1 MPFFYYYDPY
11 YWMILVPAMLIAL
24 LAQLN
29 VSSTFNRY
37 SRMASRR
44 GFTGAQAAEA
54 VLRAHGI
61 QNVRI
66 ERVSGRL
73 TDHYDPRSNVIR
85 LSDAVYGSNSIASVG
100 GPEKKSHVV
109 TEKDKRLTAFHEA
122 GHAVQYAVGY
132 GPIKLRSALVP
143 ICNIGSQL
151 SLILIVIGLLLY
163 SKPLFGVGVLLFA
176 TAVVFQLVTLPVE
189 FNASRRAIA
198 SLEGTHLLE
207 DDELR
212 GARKVLGAAAM
223 TYVAALLVSLAQL
236 LRFLLAFA
244 GRRRD

>member
-100 GPEKKSHVV
+100 V
-109 TEKDKRLTAFHEA
+109 AAHEA

-151 SLILIVIGLLLY
+151 SLILIVI
-163 SKPLFGVGVLLFA
+163 VLLFA

>member
-100 GPEKKSHVV
+100 V
-109 TEKDKRLTAFHEA
+109 AAHEA

-163 SKPLFGVGVLLFA
+163 SQPLFGVGVLLLL
-176 TAVVFQLVTLPVE
+176 AVLLIPALHSLFLVADLT
-189 FNASRRAIA
+189 
-198 SLEGTHLLE
+198 
-207 DDELR
+207 
-212 GARKVLGAAAM
+212 
-223 TYVAALLVSLAQL
+223 LAQL
-236 LRFLLAFA
+236 GMILGLAVLPTLCIQITRIA
-244 GRRRD
+244 RGK

>member
-1 MPFFYYYDPY
+1 MPFFYYYAPY

-100 GPEKKSHVV
+100 V
-109 TEKDKRLTAFHEA
+109 AAHEA
-122 GHAVQYAVGY
+122 GHAVQYY
-132 GPIKLRSALVP
+132 ES
-143 ICNIGSQL
+143 
-151 SLILIVIGLLLY
+151 
-163 SKPLFGVGVLLFA
+163 
-176 TAVVFQLVTLPVE
+176 
-189 FNASRRAIA
+189 
-198 SLEGTHLLE
+198 
-207 DDELR
+207 
-212 GARKVLGAAAM
+212 
-223 TYVAALLVSLAQL
+223 
-236 LRFLLAFA
+236 
-244 GRRRD
+244 

>member
-100 GPEKKSHVV
+100 V
-109 TEKDKRLTAFHEA
+109 AAHEA

-132 GPIKLRSALVP
+132 GPIKLRSAL
-143 ICNIGSQL
+143 
-151 SLILIVIGLLLY
+151 ILIVIGLLLY
-163 SKPLFGVGVLLFA
+163 SQPLFGVGVLLFA

>member
-1 MPFFYYYDPY
+1 MFFDYYYL
-11 YWMILVPAMLIAL
+11 ILVVPAILFAL
-24 LAQLN
+24 WAQSQVN
-29 VSSTFNRY
+29 SAFNQY
-37 SRMASRR
+37 SKVRTLR
-44 GFTGAQAAEA
+44 GLTGAQAAEA

-61 QNVRI
+61 YDVQIQHIAGN
-66 ERVSGRL
+66 L
-73 TDHYDPRSNVIR
+73 TDHFDPRDKVIR
-85 LSDAVYGSNSIASVG
+85 LSDTVFHNDSVAAVGVA
-100 GPEKKSHVV
+100 
-109 TEKDKRLTAFHEA
+109 AHEA

-212 GARKVLGAAAM
+212 GARTVLGAAAM

>member
-1 MPFFYYYDPY
+1 
-11 YWMILVPAMLIAL
+11 MILVPAMLIAL

-44 GFTGAQAAEA
+44 GFTAPRRRKQYCG
-54 VLRAHGI
+54 HGI

-100 GPEKKSHVV
+100 V
-109 TEKDKRLTAFHEA
+109 AAHEA

-163 SKPLFGVGVLLFA
+163 SKPCSA
-176 TAVVFQLVTLPVE
+176 WACCCLP
-189 FNASRRAIA
+189 RRWCS
-198 SLEGTHLLE
+198 SL
-207 DDELR
+207 
-212 GARKVLGAAAM
+212 
-223 TYVAALLVSLAQL
+223 
-236 LRFLLAFA
+236 
-244 GRRRD
+244 